1 MVLLMM
7 MSLFQSGFAIEPAL
21 TRVVNITNDL
31 GSGIGLII
39 HCKSAD
45 NDLGKHEVPFQSHF
59 SWSFKSNPLFQNT
72 EFYCYMWWENVSGSF
87 DVYKAVRDDER
98 CASKCWWSIRTIGAF
113 SYNENLDRWDL
124 MYICN
129 QWQYFLL
136 LQLHVPT
143 CAFFFCICTYSQTPN
158 PYVDD
163 VCVFVSLR
171 YTKAHTHQ
179 NPNYLPL
186 NQTP

>member
-1 MVLLMM
+1 MSIVVLLMM
-7 MSLFQSGFAIEPAL
+7 MSLFQSGFAIDAAL
-21 TRVVNITNDL
+21 TRVVNITDNL
-31 GSGIGLII
+31 GSGMGLII

-113 SYNENLDRWDL
+113 SYDENLDRWDL
-124 MYICN
+124 MYIWQNN
-129 QWQYFLL
+129 QWQCFLL

-143 CAFFFCICTYSQTPN
+143 CALHAFFFCICTYSQTPN
-158 PYVDD
+158 PCFLFND
-163 VCVFVSLR
+163 VCVLVSLR
-171 YTKAHTHQ
+171 YTKT
-179 NPNYLPL
+179 Y
-186 NQTP
+186 T